1 MNRVSPGTMTVVI
14 FAILFGLGGAFLV
27 RQQMNQPQLPPLS
40 DINLQP
46 KEVQVIV
53 PVAGVDL
60 EKGRTLTLHDVV
72 IHSFTPEQFAKS
84 KFAGQSFMRSTN
96 QLFGRI
102 LNRDLVKGSVFLP
115 ENFYP
120 EGFGPGVAERLQPG
134 FRAVTVPIQ
143 NVGAVQGFAA
153 PGSIVDVLFRSNPE
167 GQRPEVTMTLL
178 EEVQVLA
185 LNTNVLSGQRV
196 DVEMDGTVTLSVTP
210 AQAKVLKVV
219 EGRGEITLTL
229 RNPNDEIANFE
240 FSPVNLDTEEA
251 RRNEELLN
259 SVSFTSN
266 STTSSSKNSGTDVLG
281 SMDMVLEDSRERV
294 TMDDL
299 LGIPAQP
306 VKKQI
311 SVYKAGSREVLEFEE
326 ATQAAP
332 QMLRQGGRVRTPI
345 AGRPR
350 LKDDRDTAAAAI
362 DYLP

>member
-27 RQQMNQPQLPPLS
+27 RQQMNQPQLPPMS

-46 KEVQVIV
+46 KEIKVIV

-72 IHSFTPEQFAKS
+72 VHSFTQDQFTKS
-84 KFAGQSFMRSTN
+84 KFAGQSFMRSTD
-96 QLFGRI
+96 QIFGRI
-102 LNRDLVKGSVFLP
+102 LNRDVEKGSVFMP

-120 EGFGPGVAERLQPG
+120 EGFGPGVADRLQPG
-134 FRAVTVPIQ
+134 FRAVTVPIL

-153 PGSIVDVLFRSNPE
+153 PGSMVDVLFRSHPE

-178 EEVQVLA
+178 EEVEVLA

-196 DVEMDGTVTLSVTP
+196 DVESDGTVTLSVTP

-229 RNPNDEIANFE
+229 RNPNDEFGNFE
-240 FSPVNLDTEEA
+240 FSPVDLDNQV
-251 RRNEELLN
+251 RRNKKELLH
-259 SVSFTSN
+259 SVSFKS
-266 STTSSSKNSGTDVLG
+266 STSSSTSSASSSGADVLG
-281 SMDMVLEDSRERV
+281 SMEMVLEDARERV

-299 LGIPAQP
+299 LGIPADP
-306 VKKQI
+306 PKKQI
-311 SVYKAGSREVLEFEE
+311 AVYKAGAREVLEFEVPVVE
-326 ATQAAP
+326 AP

-345 AGRPR
+345 AGRQPIHQ
-350 LKDDRDTAAAAI
+350 DRDTASI